1 MGFTLRH
8 IKMKKIINDILEKTY
23 GNLILRRNTVPLFMS
38 DPGTG
43 KSTIIRKFANDK
55 NVNYLKI
62 TLSQRMPN
70 EVSGGVMP
78 DLQSQIWETLDN
90 GQLANLKDGDV
101 LHFDEVFNGTLKQT
115 LDSFLNLIEDRILPS
130 GKPLADIMIIASSN
144 PQGLINITPQ
154 IKERFIRYDLIFN
167 KTEFEEY
174 MKDKY
179 GMPYNISSQL
189 SNLIIKEKFESNWN
203 YNSGRSLEKA
213 VLQIGYDLIS
223 PYTDILIPILTLPIK
238 CPIELKT
245 LDIKKGDEVSY
256 LILLRYILKE
266 INDLELKKLK
276 TKTNVTKNKKS
287 NIRTTT
293 NMVM

>member
-1 MGFTLRH
+1 MVNE
-8 IKMKKIINDILEKTY
+8 INEILTKTY
-23 GNLILRRNTVPLFMS
+23 NNLILRRKTVPLFMS

-78 DLQSQIWETLDN
+78 DLQNNIWRTLDN
-90 GQLANLKDGDV
+90 GQLANLKDGDI

-115 LDSFLNLIEDRILPS
+115 LDSFLNLIEDRVLPS
-130 GKPLADIMIIASSN
+130 GKPLADVMIIASSN

-154 IKERFIRYDLIFN
+154 IKERFVRYDLYFN
-167 KTEFEEY
+167 SSEFNNH

-179 GMPYNISSQL
+179 GMPFKISQKL

-213 VLQIGYDLIS
+213 MLQIGYDLIS
-223 PYTDILIPILTLPIK
+223 PHTDLLIPILTESIN
-238 CPIELKT
+238 CPIDLKS
-245 LDIKKGDEVSY
+245 LDIKKDDEIPY
-256 LILLRYILKE
+256 LTLLRFILKE
-266 INDLELKKLK
+266 MNDVEIKKLK
-276 TKTNVTKNKKS
+276 DKNDTENKKS
-287 NIRTTT
+287 NNRITT

>member
-1 MGFTLRH
+1 MVNE
-8 IKMKKIINDILEKTY
+8 INEILTKTY
-23 GNLILRRNTVPLFMS
+23 NNLILRRKTVPLFMS

-78 DLQSQIWETLDN
+78 DLQNNIWRTLDN
-90 GQLANLKDGDV
+90 GQLANLKDGDI

-115 LDSFLNLIEDRILPS
+115 LDSFLNLIEDRVLPS
-130 GKPLADIMIIASSN
+130 GKPLADVMIIASSN

-154 IKERFIRYDLIFN
+154 IKERFVRYDLYFN
-167 KTEFEEY
+167 SSEFNNH

-179 GMPYNISSQL
+179 GMPFKISQEL

-213 VLQIGYDLIS
+213 MLQIGYDLIS
-223 PYTDILIPILTLPIK
+223 PYTDLLIPILTESIN
-238 CPIELKT
+238 CPIDLKS
-245 LDIKKGDEVSY
+245 LDIKKDDEIPY
-256 LILLRYILKE
+256 LTLLRFILKE
-266 INDLELKKLK
+266 MNDVEIKKLK
-276 TKTNVTKNKKS
+276 DKNDTENKKS
-287 NIRTTT
+287 NNRITT